1 MFVSTFMEIFGFVV
15 RKLTSDCAICHYPG
29 YSSISIDSVY
39 ITVRLCKYFSHKI
52 SIMPKVSQCAN
63 SKRPAPLV
71 IILNRIYT
79 QNSIHCNCVHLP
91 STWSSHLYCT
101 WGTMH
106 LAFINIYT
114 GNNRRC
120 CYLFFSL
127 LVQDHSFRL
136 SHIHSINAAFCYRSR
151 CFFFSIREIKPVNL
165 SPIACPPLAIAIWP
179 CTTRCYYYRIY
190 IIIYHDYRVQSSICI
205 RYIRMWSQYI

>member
-29 YSSISIDSVY
+29 YSSISINSVY

-120 CYLFFSL
+120 CY
-127 LVQDHSFRL
+127 
-136 SHIHSINAAFCYRSR
+136 
-151 CFFFSIREIKPVNL
+151 FFFSSGARSFVPIKSYTQHQCSILLPFTLFFFSPFVKSNL
-165 SPIACPPLAIAIWP
+165 
-179 CTTRCYYYRIY
+179 
-190 IIIYHDYRVQSSICI
+190 
-205 RYIRMWSQYI
+205 